1 MPREVVRIDVSSNFR
16 IEPAARFFATLA
28 FPDAVDRHDRE
39 QFWLAL
45 CRWYIAKRVNDDA
58 EFGRTP
64 YDIVPAIFTA
74 TQQETVR
81 ILRRGI
87 KNLHHR
93 ITATNWIVMPHL
105 RGRGLM
111 PHLRGVG
118 LKPIQIEKNGQ
129 LESVIPTV
137 NNMSVL
143 AMEELGWRGK
153 GKSVSTLKSKI
164 WAPSRAVVHA
174 AAAYLRYYWCE
185 DGRMVRPNQI
195 IGSPLF
201 FLLLEHP
208 FVVAKIIK
216 ASETIRLMLP
226 SIEQFEIKE
235 EDTIQFLA
243 EGTPLELAESN
254 QEHQV
259 EI

>member
-1 MPREVVRIDVSSNFR
+1 MP
-16 IEPAARFFATLA
+16 
-28 FPDAVDRHDRE
+28 
-39 QFWLAL
+39 
-45 CRWYIAKRVNDDA
+45 
-58 EFGRTP
+58 
-64 YDIVPAIFTA
+64 
-74 TQQETVR
+74 
-81 ILRRGI
+81 
-87 KNLHHR
+87 
-93 ITATNWIVMPHL
+93 
-105 RGRGLM
+105 
-111 PHLRGVG
+111 
-118 LKPIQIEKNGQ
+118 
-129 LESVIPTV
+129 
-137 NNMSVL
+137 
-143 AMEELGWRGK
+143 
-153 GKSVSTLKSKI
+153 VSTLKSKI

-195 IGSPLF
+195 IGSP
-201 FLLLEHP
+201 P